1 MLDPSNEAMIGYYEN
16 LIQQGAEGLVM
27 LFPISVAFLQDLE
40 NKGIYYT
47 FINTGDPDIQEFLK
61 TAEHYCGS
69 LVSLDSS
76 DPDRGASYVMTTNM
90 LNCLYEAGCRNLVYT
105 GIAAGNTDHDQR
117 YLAWTEF
124 LENHDDV
131 VAVAEYRGAEAAS
144 GMSDILASY
153 GNEIDGICVSD
164 SAFPA
169 VAASVVSAG
178 LQEQIK
184 MSSFDMH
191 DIIPDLMKAGTVVGV
206 GGGNTAFFETCFV
219 MLYNKWSGADDI
231 LSEDESKCIPIPN
244 LFVINDGAAYE
255 AYETFFTGDLPALTA
270 DELKELCSYYNPD
283 TTIQEKN
290 DYMWW
295 LADGENYNLE
305 AIAERHADLV
315 G

>member
-1 MLDPSNEAMIGYYEN
+1 
-16 LIQQGAEGLVM
+16 
-27 LFPISVAFLQDLE
+27 
-40 NKGIYYT
+40 
-47 FINTGDPDIQEFLK
+47 
-61 TAEHYCGS
+61 
-69 LVSLDSS
+69 
-76 DPDRGASYVMTTNM
+76 
-90 LNCLYEAGCRNLVYT
+90 
-105 GIAAGNTDHDQR
+105 
-117 YLAWTEF
+117 
-124 LENHDDV
+124 
-131 VAVAEYRGAEAAS
+131 
-144 GMSDILASY
+144 
-153 GNEIDGICVSD
+153 
-164 SAFPA
+164 
-169 VAASVVSAG
+169 
-178 LQEQIK
+178 
-184 MSSFDMH
+184 
-191 DIIPDLMKAGTVVGV
+191 
-206 GGGNTAFFETCFV
+206 